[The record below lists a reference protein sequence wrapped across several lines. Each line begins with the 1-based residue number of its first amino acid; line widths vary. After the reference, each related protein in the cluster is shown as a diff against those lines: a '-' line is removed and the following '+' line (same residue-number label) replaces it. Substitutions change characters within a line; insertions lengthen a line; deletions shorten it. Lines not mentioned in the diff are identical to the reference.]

1 MWLVVFSPPGSMVC
15 RKSTDPLDGPA
26 LVAGC
31 LTLLRQFH
39 SDNREMFMAYM
50 GQYVRSLVEAQSTSK

>member
-1 MWLVVFSPPGSMVC
+1 MYNLLCTPGTMVC

-31 LTLLRQFH
+31 ITLLRQFH
-39 SDNREMFMAYM
+39 SDNRESFMGYM
-50 GQYVRSLVEAQSTSK
+50 GQYVKSMVEAQASGK